1 MTYALCVAD
10 AKHIRCACLVT
21 QLREAAN
28 TLDVVVFIP
37 IKHRIPIPLSEDDDF
52 RMRWMKS
59 FAEILLDNPF
69 DLEIIVREITGTRRE
84 RIQQVLERL
93 SYLKG

>member
-1 MTYALCVAD
+1 
-10 AKHIRCACLVT
+10 
-21 QLREAAN
+21 
-28 TLDVVVFIP
+28 
-37 IKHRIPIPLSEDDDF
+37 
-52 RMRWMKS
+52 MKS

-93 SYLKG
+93 SYPKG